1 MDETENAAT
10 MLDLSRR
17 DLVELSDDL
26 PNAERLQCLYLEGN
40 KLTELPAFFFDTCC
54 NLTWLDVRNN
64 MLKALP
70 PAVRHFRSLRTLLLE
85 GNQLTHLPRELAELT
100 HLTAL
105 NLSRNP
111 IHCPPQC
118 VIARGTKAILEYLR
132 GLPAAEGHVGNIQP
146 VSNPVLI
153 DGPLYPLSERLT
165 DKEKPTTRDAT
176 SETHYTPRWACPSTQ
191 QEYPSTQHESPSTQ
205 YRLPGPVPRQAL
217 LHTQPPPYSRK
228 DGSTQSLSKCKLLPA
243 RRKPRVPE
251 FKKPRNEPSTEVK
264 QEIAVVLQRE
274 KDRQCLDDWKE
285 ESKRLQRQ
293 QQIRVSILNE
303 PVDYTKAVESA
314 PYATEAN
321 SHTLSPK
328 KSDTNHIEPGER
340 AKKIAAHLQEQRTM
354 LGLRQA
360 PSKELIDAEVR
371 LAEVLLKRE
380 ELEVRK
386 KREYRLTAFTGD
398 LQ

>member
-165 DKEKPTTRDAT
+165 DKQE
-176 SETHYTPRWACPSTQ
+176 YPSTQ
-191 QEYPSTQHESPSTQ
+191 HESPSTQHESPSTQ
-205 YRLPGPVPRQAL
+205 YRLPVHRV
-217 LHTQPPPYSRK
+217 
-228 DGSTQSLSKCKLLPA
+228 LSKCKLLPA

-293 QQIRVSILNE
+293 QQIRMSILN
-303 PVDYTKAVESA
+303 
-314 PYATEAN
+314 
-321 SHTLSPK
+321 
-328 KSDTNHIEPGER
+328 EPGER

-354 LGLRQA
+354 LGLHQA

>member
-165 DKEKPTTRDAT
+165 DKQE
-176 SETHYTPRWACPSTQ
+176 YPSTQ
-191 QEYPSTQHESPSTQ
+191 HESPSTQHESPSTQ

-293 QQIRVSILNE
+293 QQIRMSILN
-303 PVDYTKAVESA
+303 
-314 PYATEAN
+314 
-321 SHTLSPK
+321 
-328 KSDTNHIEPGER
+328 EPGER

-354 LGLRQA
+354 LGLHQA